1 MMARFQCGN
10 EERENSYCMEGEETR
25 CRMCYEE
32 RETIEHIWNGCCEMR
47 ERERKER
54 GEILNEE
61 DREIRLTKEIWTR
74 RERIEIE
81 RGGG

>member
-1 MMARFQCGN
+1 
-10 EERENSYCMEGEETR
+10 
-25 CRMCYEE
+25 
-32 RETIEHIWNGCCEMR
+32 MR
-47 ERERKER
+47 ERERKGQ

-81 RGGG
+81 RGGR

>member
-1 MMARFQCGN
+1 V
-10 EERENSYCMEGEETR
+10 RENSYCMEGEETR

-47 ERERKER
+47 ERERKGR